1 MGPAMFFLQKGDK
14 LSGIV
19 CCHVED
25 FFHAGDDHFERI
37 MNSLRK
43 RFVAGKVEERNFN
56 YIGFRITQDKNG
68 IVLDQS
74 RYVESIENKAID
86 SKRVL
91 DKHCL

>member
-1 MGPAMFFLQKGDK
+1 
-14 LSGIV
+14 
-19 CCHVED
+19 
-25 FFHAGDDHFERI
+25 

-43 RFVAGKVEERNFN
+43 RFVAGKVEERNIN
-56 YIGFRITQDKNG
+56 YIGFRIIQDKNG

-91 DKHCL
+91 DTHCLLT